1 MAGLG
6 ANSVK
11 GTVFKLNVNMD
22 PIDNNHMEVVVEK
35 RKKPEKPDR
44 PPRDT
49 IEVDDMAR
57 VPIGWNPS
65 IEDWEET
72 NL

>member
-22 PIDNNHMEVVVEK
+22 PIDNNHMEDV
-35 RKKPEKPDR
+35 
-44 PPRDT
+44 
-49 IEVDDMAR
+49 
-57 VPIGWNPS
+57 
-65 IEDWEET
+65 DWEAKEEIESYDYRSGYP
-72 NL
+72 NILEF